1 MRNMQRPMI
10 VPSPAT
16 ASGGTQLNLR
26 QPPRLLQRPLQ
37 RQLSEASSSTNNT
50 VVATVA
56 DERDV
61 IERQISNMSIV
72 DVQRRSTDPPIH
84 TNTTTNLAS
93 STPHAPRRVS
103 SDGNGVTL
111 LRRPSSTADS
121 DMIRR
126 RMITEEE
133 WNGAPHRHQKT
144 SDDPNNLGRYKL
156 AARRKRRINGL
167 KRVE

>member
-10 VPSPAT
+10 IPSPAS
-16 ASGGTQLNLR
+16 ASGGNLR
-26 QPPRLLQRPLQ
+26 QPPRPSQRPLQ
-37 RQLSEASSSTNNT
+37 RRLSEASSSMKNN

-56 DERDV
+56 DE
-61 IERQISNMSIV
+61 IGGMERQISNMSIV

-144 SDDPNNLGRYKL
+144 NDDPNNLGRYKL
-156 AARRKRRINGL
+156 ASRRKRRIHGL

>member
-1 MRNMQRPMI
+1 MK
-10 VPSPAT
+10 
-16 ASGGTQLNLR
+16 
-26 QPPRLLQRPLQ
+26 
-37 RQLSEASSSTNNT
+37 NN

-72 DVQRRSTDPPIH
+72 DVQRRSTDPTPGH

-111 LRRPSSTADS
+111 LRRPSSTADND

-126 RMITEEE
+126 RLITEEE
-133 WNGAPHRHQKT
+133 WNGAPHAYQKT

-156 AARRKRRINGL
+156 AFRRKRRLNGL

>member
-1 MRNMQRPMI
+1 M
-10 VPSPAT
+10 
-16 ASGGTQLNLR
+16 
-26 QPPRLLQRPLQ
+26 
-37 RQLSEASSSTNNT
+37 NNN

-72 DVQRRSTDPPIH
+72 DVQRQSTDPPA
-84 TNTTTNLAS
+84 NTTTNLAS
-93 STPHAPRRVS
+93 TPRAPRRVS

-111 LRRPSSTADS
+111 LQRSSISSTADS

-144 SDDPNNLGRYKL
+144 NDDPNNLGRYKL
-156 AARRKRRINGL
+156 AARHRRKRFGL
-167 KRVE
+167 KQVA

>member
-1 MRNMQRPMI
+1 MRNTQHPMV

-16 ASGGTQLNLR
+16 ASGGSQLNLR
-26 QPPRLLQRPLQ
+26 QPPRPLQRPLQ
-37 RQLSEASSSTNNT
+37 RRLSEASSSTNNN
-50 VVATVA
+50 VVAAVA
-56 DERDV
+56 DEIGV
-61 IERQISNMSIV
+61 MERQISNMSIV
-72 DVQRRSTDPPIH
+72 DIQRRSTDPPAH

-103 SDGNGVTL
+103 SDGNGETL
-111 LRRPSSTADS
+111 LRRPSSTADN

-144 SDDPNNLGRYKL
+144 NDDPNNLGRYKL
-156 AARRKRRINGL
+156 ASRRKRRIHGL